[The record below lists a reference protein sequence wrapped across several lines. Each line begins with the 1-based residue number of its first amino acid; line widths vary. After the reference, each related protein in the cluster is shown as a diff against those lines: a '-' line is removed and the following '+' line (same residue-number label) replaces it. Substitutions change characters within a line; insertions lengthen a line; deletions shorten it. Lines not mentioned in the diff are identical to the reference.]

1 MSYVQRDI
9 TVEFTLSDGRTFDNG
24 KGNILTVSGA
34 KCFAT
39 VTVYGGTAG
48 TQITLYIWGLS
59 PAHMA
64 DLSYRGVWRPAQ
76 STANEMRVRAGGRL
90 IFEGDITDAYA
101 DYNQAPDI
109 PLILTGQ
116 VSFNLRNQTAT
127 DFSAK
132 GDVPVADIIRAL
144 ASSAGL
150 KFENQGVSRSLSNP
164 HFSGNLVQQML
175 DAASAADINIDLGD
189 AEKVTIWPKDKALDI
204 PAVHISPDHG
214 LIGYPVYTM
223 TGLSATT
230 TFCPDLFIGR
240 RVHLESSLPNVTGD
254 YQLTGVI
261 HTITSRTVG
270 GPWSSNCTGLVG
282 TLIPAGSMAQDE
294 AGYKYVSLS
303 DATIGASGQVDVV
316 FLNLSTGPVGC
327 PAGTLNKIY
336 KAIPGWSGVTNASAG
351 VPGSDEETRADFEN
365 RRRNSVAR
373 NARNILEAIRGEIL
387 STVENVVDV
396 YVTHNPKKTEQKA
409 GVSQYPLTP
418 GSFYVGVYGG
428 SPADI
433 AAAIWRKAPPG
444 IDMNGD
450 TTFTVADKEY
460 DPPYP
465 EYVITWQT
473 LKPVSLHVSVTLKKS
488 DYLPSDITQ
497 QVQQSVLSAFN
508 GTDGGLRARVASV
521 VSAGRYY
528 AGVYKTDPENI
539 DILGLTVSRDGS
551 SWTTA
556 VTFGIDEIP
565 VLDVSN
571 IGVKLQEA

>member
-1 MSYVQRDI
+1 MA
-9 TVEFTLSDGRTFDNG
+9 LRT
-24 KGNILTVSGA
+24 
-34 KCFAT
+34 
-39 VTVYGGTAG
+39 
-48 TQITLYIWGLS
+48 
-59 PAHMA
+59 
-64 DLSYRGVWRPAQ
+64 
-76 STANEMRVRAGGRL
+76 
-90 IFEGDITDAYA
+90 
-101 DYNQAPDI
+101 
-109 PLILTGQ
+109 
-116 VSFNLRNQTAT
+116 
-127 DFSAK
+127 
-132 GDVPVADIIRAL
+132 
-144 ASSAGL
+144 
-150 KFENQGVSRSLSNP
+150 
-164 HFSGNLVQQML
+164 
-175 DAASAADINIDLGD
+175 
-189 AEKVTIWPKDKALDI
+189 KVK
-204 PAVHISPDHG
+204 
-214 LIGYPVYTM
+214 Y
-223 TGLSATT
+223 GLSAAM
-230 TFCPDLFIGR
+230 LA
-240 RVHLESSLPNVTGD
+240 
-254 YQLTGVI
+254 
-261 HTITSRTVG
+261 
-270 GPWSSNCTGLVG
+270 
-282 TLIPAGSMAQDE
+282 LIAA
-294 AGYKYVSLS
+294 
-303 DATIGASGQVDVV
+303 GASAPQLLDQ
-316 FLNLSTGPVGC
+316 FLQEREGNTLVAVRDNGC
-327 PAGTLNKIY
+327 V
-336 KAIPGWSGVTNASAG
+336 WSVCRGV
-351 VPGSDEETRADFEN
+351 TRADFEN

>member
-1 MSYVQRDI
+1 MSENKSFSTAVPAVRITDSGLNVPDEADI
-9 TVEFTLSDGRTFDNG
+9 LSGRLSDF
-24 KGNILTVSGA
+24 SGA
-34 KCFAT
+34 L
-39 VTVYGGTAG
+39 GGAMSTS
-48 TQITLYIWGLS
+48 LS
-59 PAHMA
+59 SP
-64 DLSYRGVWRPAQ
+64 Q
-76 STANEMRVRAGGRL
+76 
-90 IFEGDITDAYA
+90 
-101 DYNQAPDI
+101 
-109 PLILTGQ
+109 GQ
-116 VSFNLRNQTAT
+116 
-127 DFSAK
+127 
-132 GDVPVADIIRAL
+132 L
-144 ASSAGL
+144 ASSESAIIADKNDQL
-150 KFENQGVSRSLSNP
+150 LYIVNQVNP
-164 HFSGNLVQQML
+164 DFSSGRFQ
-175 DAASAADINIDLGD
+175 DAIGKIYFLERRGATGTT
-189 AEKVTIWPKDKALDI
+189 VT
-204 PAVHISPDHG
+204 
-214 LIGYPVYTM
+214 
-223 TGLSATT
+223 AT
-230 TFCPDLFIGR
+230 
-240 RVHLESSLPNVTGD
+240 
-254 YQLTGVI
+254 
-261 HTITSRTVG
+261 
-270 GPWSSNCTGLVG
+270 CTGLVG

-396 YVTHNPKKTEQKA
+396 YVTHNPKKTQQKA

-433 AAAIWRKAPPG
+433 AAAIWRK
-444 IDMNGD
+444 
-450 TTFTVADKEY
+450 

-473 LKPVSLHVSVTLKKS
+473 LKPVSLHASVTLKKS